1 MNHNIIFNLDTQI
14 SDFQEINLPQHFEE
28 NDLATYSQD
37 LRGRFVTLNSVFT
50 KLMESTLDQILQSS
64 GFAEFCL
71 PEDVER
77 VNIHFQHACD
87 GIPQHIE
94 SVGLLTLTGKRLFV
108 ELTNLPIIADGKVS
122 GIYGI
127 VKDVTER
134 MAAEIALKENSSL
147 NQQIQKMSHLGN
159 WTWDV
164 QLNQVVWSDELYNIY
179 GLDKNSFKATFE
191 GYLELL
197 HSEDR
202 AATQQTI
209 IQALHLQQDVM
220 FEERIVRPTGEMRY
234 LQSWA
239 SVTVDAK
246 GLPVKMFG
254 ACLDITEQKKSE
266 SERLALIEE
275 LTKTNKDLKQFSY
288 ITSHNL
294 RGPVTNLIS
303 MVDLID
309 MSNIE
314 DARTS
319 KLIQGFKTSTHQ
331 LNETL
336 NDLINIL
343 IVKSNTN
350 AETEKLSFKSIFE
363 KVSQSIQ
370 SLIDGAAATIQTD
383 FGGYPSVTFNSTY
396 LESIFL
402 NLLTNAIKYAH
413 PNRPLHI
420 NIYVKALEGKTQLV
434 FSDNGL
440 GMNMAKVRDRI
451 FGLHQRFHNH
461 PDSKG
466 IGLYLTYA
474 QLTALGGAI
483 EVDSKEN
490 VGTTFTITFKS

>member
-1 MNHNIIFNLDTQI
+1 MNLKIITNLDTQI
-14 SDFQEINLPQHFEE
+14 SDFQEFTLPQHFEE

-37 LRGRFVTLNSVFT
+37 LRGRFVTLNSVFA
-50 KLMESTLDQILQSS
+50 KLMESNLDQIVRSS

-77 VNIHFQHACD
+77 VNIHFQRACN

-108 ELTNLPIIADGKVS
+108 ELTNLPIIVDGKVS

-134 MAAEIALKENSSL
+134 MAAEAALKENSSL

-164 QLNQVVWSDELYNIY
+164 QLNQVVWSDELCNIY

-197 HSEDR
+197 HPEDR

-209 IQALHLQQDVM
+209 IQALHMQEDVT
-220 FEERIVRPTGEMRY
+220 FEERIVRPTGEIRY

-246 GLPVKMFG
+246 GMPVKMFG
-254 ACLDITEQKKSE
+254 ACLDITERKKSE

-275 LTKTNKDLKQFSY
+275 LTKINKDLKQFSY

-294 RGPVTNLIS
+294 RGPITNLIA
-303 MVDLID
+303 MVDLIETVQ
-309 MSNIE
+309 IE
-314 DARTS
+314 DDRTL

-350 AETEKLSFKSIFE
+350 LEMTNLTFNRVFE
-363 KVSQSIQ
+363 KVVQSIQ
-370 SLIDGAAATIQTD
+370 SIIDGAQVVIKTD
-383 FGGYPSVTFNSTY
+383 FSAKQTVDFNSAY
-396 LESIFL
+396 LDSIFL

-413 PNRPLHI
+413 PNRPLQI
-420 NIYVKALEGKTQLV
+420 TVKSKVAEGKTQLV
-434 FSDNGL
+434 FADNGL
-440 GMNMAKVRDRI
+440 GMNMTKVKDRI
-451 FGLHQRFHNH
+451 FGLHQRFHDH

-466 IGLYLTYA
+466 IGLYLTHA

-483 EVDSKEN
+483 TVESQEQ